1 MRTHFK
7 LFIAA
12 VGLIILTGCAS
23 VPMGAPDADAK
34 LKTFSA
40 PPQDQAG
47 LYIYRDSFAGQGLKK
62 TVTLDGETIGETAN
76 RVYFYRLVNA
86 GSHKIGTESEF
97 SDNVINLVAVG
108 GKNYYIRQSIK
119 IGVFVGG
126 ASLTVVPEAVGQAH
140 LQKCELAASQ

>member
-23 VPMGAPDADAK
+23 VPMGDPDADAK